1 MASARL
7 KYAADV
13 HLDEDRDVVWSH
25 LLNHKG
31 ERVMIVEMS
40 REFLEDKHGTR
51 WGDKRAVEASFRQHR
66 GEYLAAGAAALERGG
81 RRLKIYNSTT

>member
-1 MASARL
+1 MASTRL

-25 LLNHKG
+25 LLNDKG

-66 GEYLAAGAAALERGG
+66 GEYLAAGAVALERGE

>member
-1 MASARL
+1 MASTKL
-7 KYAADV
+7 QYADAV
-13 HLDEDRDVVWSH
+13 HLDEERDVVWSH
-25 LLNHKG
+25 LLDDEG

-51 WGDKRAVEASFRQHR
+51 WGDKRAVEASFREHR
-66 GEYLAAGAAALERGG
+66 AEYLAAGAAALKRGE